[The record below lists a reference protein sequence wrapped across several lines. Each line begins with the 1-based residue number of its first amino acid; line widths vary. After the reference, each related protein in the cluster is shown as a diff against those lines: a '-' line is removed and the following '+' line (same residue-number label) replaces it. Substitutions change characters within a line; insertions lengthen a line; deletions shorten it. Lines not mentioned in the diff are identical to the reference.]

1 MAFDVE
7 RLPLPNAHCAEV
19 GRSGVGGGGGGG
31 GGGQDNPVLLT
42 DIQYLGRI
50 DSAKDFIMEIL

>member
-1 MAFDVE
+1 MSLRSA
-7 RLPLPNAHCAEV
+7 
-19 GRSGVGGGGGGG
+19 GRGVGGGGGGG